1 MRLYLKF
8 LYQDAC
14 KQGATRISEMH
25 VPFLTYTP
33 DFHILCGINH
43 LLRSMNGMSWLV
55 DPIYADIDSDVVI
68 NKTIHTL
75 A

>member
-1 MRLYLKF
+1 MPANKVQHGYRK
-8 LYQDAC
+8 C
-14 KQGATRISEMH
+14 N

>member
-1 MRLYLKF
+1 
-8 LYQDAC
+8 
-14 KQGATRISEMH
+14 MH